1 MRSGKLE
8 QKKAGSCMRERQ
20 PCVYILA
27 NRRNAT
33 LYIGVT
39 SDLVG
44 RVWQHKQ
51 NIVEGFTK
59 RYSVHDLVWF
69 ELHDTMES
77 AIRREKLLKKWRRQW
92 KLELVETANPYWN
105 DLYPTL
111 L

>member
-1 MRSGKLE
+1 
-8 QKKAGSCMRERQ
+8 MRERQ

-39 SDLVG
+39 SNLAT
-44 RVWQHKQ
+44 RVWQHRQ
-51 NIVEGFTK
+51 NVVEGFTK

-69 ELHDTMES
+69 ELHDSMES
-77 AIRREKLLKKWRRQW
+77 AIGREKLLKKWRRQW
-92 KLELVETANPYWN
+92 KLNLIESMNPYWR
-105 DLYPTL
+105 DLFPNL